1 MCGILLHSLQFSHPK
16 TQTDLGK
23 SREVRE
29 DVIKRGYN
37 DLFTQLRYAVKWM
50 LLNKM
55 CAFIITK
62 MNIFNEK
69 IGL

>member
-29 DVIKRGYN
+29 DEIKRGYN

>member
-1 MCGILLHSLQFSHPK
+1 MCGILLRCLQFSHPK

-29 DVIKRGYN
+29 DVIKRGCN
-37 DLFTQLRYAVKWM
+37 DLLIQLRYAVKWM

-62 MNIFNEK
+62 MNVFNEN